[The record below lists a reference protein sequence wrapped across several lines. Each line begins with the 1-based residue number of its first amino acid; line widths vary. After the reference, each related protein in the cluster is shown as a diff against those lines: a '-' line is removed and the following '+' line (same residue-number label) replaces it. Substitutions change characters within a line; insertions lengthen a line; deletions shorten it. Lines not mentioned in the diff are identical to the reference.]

1 MGEKIS
7 LMSGLQISVMAMLI
21 VFVTLYLISIV
32 LGGFK
37 KVFKEEKKIEK
48 TVKVKQ
54 EEVEQP
60 IKQELV
66 KETIEEKKAISLDE
80 LEKDEDM
87 MLAAMIASMEAS
99 AGNKE
104 TNYKIV
110 SIKQL

>member
-48 TVKVKQ
+48 TVERKQ
-54 EEVEQP
+54 DL
-60 IKQELV
+60 I

-80 LEKDEDM
+80 LEEDEDM